1 VAYKRKS
8 GGTVFR
14 IIIIL
19 LLIVLIGGVLIFN
32 FFFKKDGTPSDFL
45 GMYFLRSNEVYMEP
59 EIMPGDVVMGEE
71 VDPAELMTS
80 DVIICRIRERI
91 TVMRIIGVN
100 AESMPISFTVKYDT
114 APETDALTISSD
126 SVIARATYTVAF
138 LGGVLDFA
146 TSVPGILIAIMVPLA
161 AIIAYQ
167 VVKLRGNDDED
178 PNERLKADTADI
190 AQMLEKNDEDS
201 PMQVKFEKPA
211 YVPEKIKPEHKLTV
225 DKTGK
230 ADFAEVYPRSTA
242 GLSAVNAYQKFNTTE
257 PAAVHSVPEMP
268 KPTRID
274 DLLNEMKH
282 DLDRPALENYTQTSA
297 VIPEKI
303 VRVTQEVPKRAGE
316 DKEKPYFTAP
326 ETPPKTPNKLPE
338 SVPRGAVVPKENIAP
353 VTRKKTS
360 KTLDDLM
367 KIIDAEESKLKK

>member
-1 VAYKRKS
+1 MAYKRKN

-19 LLIVLIGGVLIFN
+19 LLILLIGGVLIFN

-45 GMYFLRSNEVYMEP
+45 GIYFLRTNEVYMEP

-71 VDPAELMTS
+71 IEPDELKVS
-80 DVIICRIRERI
+80 DVVICRIRERI
-91 TVMRIIGVN
+91 TVMRIIAVN
-100 AESMPISFTVKYDT
+100 AESSPVSFTVKYDT
-114 APETDALTISSD
+114 ATETDALTISSD

-138 LGGVLDFA
+138 LGGILDFA

-167 VVKLRGNDDED
+167 VIKLRGNDED
-178 PNERLKADTADI
+178 DQTRLKADTADI
-190 AQMLEKNDEDS
+190 AMMLEKDYEDL

-211 YVPEKIKPEHKLTV
+211 YVPEKVRTEHKLTV

-230 ADFAEVYPRSTA
+230 ADFAEVNQRSIA
-242 GLSAVNAYQKFNTTE
+242 GLSAVNTYQKYNATE
-257 PAAVHSVPEMP
+257 PVSAPPVPEMP

-303 VRVTQEVPKRAGE
+303 VRVTQEVPKRSGE

>member
-1 VAYKRKS
+1 VAYKRKN

-45 GMYFLRSNEVYMEP
+45 GIYFLRTNEVYMEP
-59 EIMPGDVVMGEE
+59 EIMPGDMVIGEE
-71 VDPAELMTS
+71 TDPAELEVS
-80 DVIICRIRERI
+80 DVVICRIRERI

-100 AESMPISFTVKYDT
+100 SDSSPISFTVKYDT

-126 SVIARATYTVAF
+126 SVIARATYTVVI
-138 LGGVLDFA
+138 LGVILDFA

-178 PNERLKADTADI
+178 PNEKLKADTADI
-190 AQMLEKNDEDS
+190 AQMLEKDDEDA

-211 YVPEKIKPEHKLTV
+211 YVPEKVRPEHKITV
-225 DKTGK
+225 DKSGK
-230 ADFAEVYPRSTA
+230 ADFTEVRPKNIA
-242 GLSAVNAYQKFNTTE
+242 GLSAVNTYQKFNTTTPALHE
-257 PAAVHSVPEMP
+257 PVPDMP

-282 DLDRPALENYTQTSA
+282 DLERPDVESYTRTSA

-303 VRVTQEVPKRAGE
+303 ARVSEEVPKRSGE
-316 DKEKPYFTAP
+316 DKDKPYYTAP
-326 ETPPKTPNKLPE
+326 ETPPKTPNKLPD

-353 VTRKKTS
+353 VNRKKTS